1 MRRAIAARDNASYQR
16 AKRFERMMPWA
27 NRLSIRDFYV
37 LAQKLTYETGIPH
50 EVDHVI
56 PLQGKKV
63 SGLHVENNLRVVPMT
78 VNRSKH
84 NHYEL

>member
-1 MRRAIAARDNASYQR
+1 MRQAVAARINASRQR
-16 AKRFERMMPWA
+16 AKRFFRMAPWA

-56 PLQGKKV
+56 PLQGKRV
-63 SGLHVENNLRVVPMT
+63 SGLHVENNLCVVPM
-78 VNRSKH
+78 VENRRKH